1 MKIKTV
7 NQLQMDRSAYISIIK
22 YQWFCPCKNNNLEKN
37 SDLSLHCWTERFK
50 HVIQFGWY
58 FRSITRGIVSQ
69 VAINVTVSRPPPL
82 QLHKIHSSQEIL
94 FPMMSCGMTS
104 QVFLFVQTT
113 YTWLF
118 SYTGTECSN
127 KLYLKIRI
135 LQVFVKKFRQI
146 M

>member
-1 MKIKTV
+1 MGPGGVKTALIKLSPRRQFISKPLV
-7 NQLQMDRSAYISIIK
+7 QREDQNSQSASNGQICLHINYQISMVFSK
-22 YQWFCPCKNNNLEKN
+22 KN

-50 HVIQFGWY
+50 LVIHFGWY

-82 QLHKIHSSQEIL
+82 QLHKIQSSQEIL

-113 YTWLF
+113 YTTVF
-118 SYTGTECSN
+118 ENHQKS
-127 KLYLKIRI
+127 RI
-135 LQVFVKKFRQI
+135 
-146 M
+146 